1 MMMGVWY
8 IHLFYISWQIAEIQP
23 QLLEEDEG

>member
-1 MMMGVWY
+1 MMMDTL
-8 IHLFYISWQIAEIQP
+8 IHLFCISWQIAEIQP